1 VTKEGKNA
9 RKAKAPLSNYAL
21 TGKRPKDSSL
31 NITKCLNTLMKA
43 KPLKLSEALK
53 AMKLERQQQNRL
65 EE

>member
-1 VTKEGKNA
+1 
-9 RKAKAPLSNYAL
+9 
-21 TGKRPKDSSL
+21 
-31 NITKCLNTLMKA
+31 MKA